1 MVLVSP
7 SGWVAS
13 SMYFEMHYV
22 RTLVVCTSGECATDA
37 ASYEALMQSKEEH
50 EGDFKALN
58 LVNAAALRRLVRES
72 GALSGWVA
80 FDRDFA
86 RAWQL
91 HHTMGVSA
99 AACAKK

>member
-1 MVLVSP
+1 MR
-7 SGWVAS
+7 
-13 SMYFEMHYV
+13 V
-22 RTLVVCTSGECATDA
+22 RHMKSFTGTKMLTDKTWA
-37 ASYEALMQSKEEH
+37 
-50 EGDFKALN
+50 
-58 LVNAAALRRLVRES
+58 RES

-91 HHTMGVSA
+91 HRTTQLVSA